1 MFRICTK
8 TILLVTPI
16 FTPAMVSIG
25 LDLIHVGMI
34 ICLNL
39 IIGLS
44 IPPVGVCLYA
54 AANIGKVTFEQ
65 TVKSSI
71 PFTLQT
77 VKSSIPFTLASI
89 TVLMLVTYIPFLTE
103 IPFKIFGF

>member
-1 MFRICTK
+1 MLGMFRIFTQ
-8 TILLVTPI
+8 TILLVITI
-16 FTPAMVSIG
+16 FAPAMVSMG
-25 LDLIHVGMI
+25 LDPVHVGMT

-39 IIGLS
+39 VIVLS
-44 IPPVGVCLYA
+44 TLPVGVCLYA
-54 AANIGKVTFEQ
+54 AANIGKVIFE
-65 TVKSSI
+65 
-71 PFTLQT
+71 QT

>member
-1 MFRICTK
+1 MDSAPA
-8 TILLVTPI
+8 ILLVTLI
-16 FTPAMVSIG
+16 FAPAMVVGMG
-25 LDLIHVGMI
+25 LDPIHVGMI

-39 IIGLS
+39 VIGLS
-44 IPPVGVCLYA
+44 TPPVGVCLYA
-54 AANIGKVTFEQ
+54 AAKIGKVTFE
-65 TVKSSI
+65 
-71 PFTLQT
+71 QT